1 MLCYN
6 IDGDF
11 MKSIIKTVNSEII
24 INKSKFINYLI
35 PVTTAEEVKDKLSD
49 LRKKYKDANHH
60 CYAYVIGKNQEIQKY
75 SDDGEPSKTAGMPMI
90 EVLKKQGLTNILT
103 VSIRYFGGIKLG
115 AGGLVRAYTKSV
127 SEAIKNAQ
135 FSFLVKITEIKISVS
150 FDHIG
155 HVEKYIRDNFILLN
169 TEYSEKVDYFI
180 KIENDKIT
188 NLVNNITEY
197 TKGSAII
204 KELKSY
210 EIYK

>member
-1 MLCYN
+1 
-6 IDGDF
+6 

>member
-1 MLCYN
+1 
-6 IDGDF
+6 
-11 MKSIIKTVNSEII
+11 
-24 INKSKFINYLI
+24 
-35 PVTTAEEVKDKLSD
+35 
-49 LRKKYKDANHH
+49 
-60 CYAYVIGKNQEIQKY
+60 
-75 SDDGEPSKTAGMPMI
+75 MI